1 MTKTDDLARH
11 AEKMAKKKAA
21 REKIMSTK
29 TDEKGLVIVHTGKGK
44 GKSTAA
50 FGMVFRAL
58 GNGMRV
64 GVVQFVKGKWG
75 TGERVV
81 LEKLG
86 DQVEMA
92 TMGEGFTWETQDRDR
107 DVAAAQK
114 GWEIAKEQILDPEI
128 GFVLLDEINIALRY
142 DYLDID
148 EVVEFLLTQKPEMTH
163 VCLTGRNAKPEL
175 IEAAGGASITFHR
188 AFDSTPDPLAALET
202 LRELGVNRVLTTG
215 GARRAEEGLAGL
227 GKLVEAAAGR
237 IGILPGG
244 GINHENCRQVVEQ
257 TGAREIHVGS
267 AVCSAGPRQEAAGL
281 GPGGIEAP
289 APGGETDP
297 ESVRRLLD
305 LLG

>member
-1 MTKTDDLARH
+1 MSEILLECCVGSVESAVNAELGGAGRVELCSALELGGVTPSSAVIQLARERIDVPLFVLVRPRGGDFHYSPVEVEVMKTDIA
-11 AEKMAKKKAA
+11 AA
-21 REKIMSTK
+21 R
-29 TDEKGLVIVHTGKGK
+29 DLGADGIVLGISRKDGNVDVER
-44 GKSTAA
+44 TA
-50 FGMVFRAL
+50 
-58 GNGMRV
+58 
-64 GVVQFVKGKWG
+64 
-75 TGERVV
+75 
-81 LEKLG
+81 
-86 DQVEMA
+86 
-92 TMGEGFTWETQDRDR
+92 
-107 DVAAAQK
+107 
-114 GWEIAKEQILDPEI
+114 
-128 GFVLLDEINIALRY
+128 
-142 DYLDID
+142 
-148 EVVEFLLTQKPEMTH
+148 
-163 VCLTGRNAKPEL
+163 EL
-175 IEAAGGASITFHR
+175 IDVSGGASITFHR
-188 AFDSTPDPLAALET
+188 AFDSAPDPLAALET

-244 GINHENCRQVVEQ
+244 GINHENCRRIIEQ

>member
-1 MTKTDDLARH
+1 MSEILLECCVGSVESAVNAELGGAGRVELCSALELGGVTPSSAAIRLARERIDIPLFVLIRPRGGDFHYSPVEVEVMKTDIA
-11 AEKMAKKKAA
+11 AA
-21 REKIMSTK
+21 R
-29 TDEKGLVIVHTGKGK
+29 DLGADGIVLGILREDGNVDVER
-44 GKSTAA
+44 TA
-50 FGMVFRAL
+50 
-58 GNGMRV
+58 
-64 GVVQFVKGKWG
+64 
-75 TGERVV
+75 
-81 LEKLG
+81 
-86 DQVEMA
+86 
-92 TMGEGFTWETQDRDR
+92 
-107 DVAAAQK
+107 
-114 GWEIAKEQILDPEI
+114 
-128 GFVLLDEINIALRY
+128 
-142 DYLDID
+142 
-148 EVVEFLLTQKPEMTH
+148 EF
-163 VCLTGRNAKPEL
+163 

-215 GARRAEEGLAGL
+215 SARRAEEGLAGL

-267 AVCSAGPRQEAAGL
+267 AVCSAGPRQEASGL
-281 GPGGIEAP
+281 GPGGIETP

>member
-1 MTKTDDLARH
+1 MSEILLECCVGSVESAVNAELGGAGRVELCAALELGGVTPSSAAIRLARERIDIPLFVLVRPRGGDFHYSPVEVEVMKTDIAGARDLGA
-11 AEKMAKKKAA
+11 
-21 REKIMSTK
+21 
-29 TDEKGLVIVHTGKGK
+29 DGIVLGILRKDGNVDVER
-44 GKSTAA
+44 TA
-50 FGMVFRAL
+50 
-58 GNGMRV
+58 
-64 GVVQFVKGKWG
+64 
-75 TGERVV
+75 
-81 LEKLG
+81 
-86 DQVEMA
+86 
-92 TMGEGFTWETQDRDR
+92 
-107 DVAAAQK
+107 
-114 GWEIAKEQILDPEI
+114 
-128 GFVLLDEINIALRY
+128 
-142 DYLDID
+142 
-148 EVVEFLLTQKPEMTH
+148 
-163 VCLTGRNAKPEL
+163 EL

-267 AVCSAGPRQEAAGL
+267 AVCSAGPRQEASGL
-281 GPGGIEAP
+281 GPGGIETP

-297 ESVRRLLD
+297 ESVRRLLA

>member
-1 MTKTDDLARH
+1 MSEILLECCVGSVESAVNAELGGAGRVELCAALELGGVTPSSAAIRLARERIDIPLFVLVRPRGGDFHYSPVEVEVMKTDIA
-11 AEKMAKKKAA
+11 AA
-21 REKIMSTK
+21 R
-29 TDEKGLVIVHTGKGK
+29 DLGADGIVLGISRKDGNVDVER
-44 GKSTAA
+44 TA
-50 FGMVFRAL
+50 
-58 GNGMRV
+58 
-64 GVVQFVKGKWG
+64 
-75 TGERVV
+75 
-81 LEKLG
+81 
-86 DQVEMA
+86 
-92 TMGEGFTWETQDRDR
+92 
-107 DVAAAQK
+107 
-114 GWEIAKEQILDPEI
+114 
-128 GFVLLDEINIALRY
+128 
-142 DYLDID
+142 
-148 EVVEFLLTQKPEMTH
+148 
-163 VCLTGRNAKPEL
+163 EL

-281 GPGGIEAP
+281 GPGGIETP

-297 ESVRRLLD
+297 ESVRRLLA
-305 LLG
+305 LMA

>member
-1 MTKTDDLARH
+1 MSEILLECCVGSVESAVNAELGGAGRVELCAALELGGVTPSSAAIRLARERIDIPLFVLIRPRGGDFHYSPVEVEVMKTDIA
-11 AEKMAKKKAA
+11 AA
-21 REKIMSTK
+21 R
-29 TDEKGLVIVHTGKGK
+29 DLGADGIVLGISRKDGNVDVER
-44 GKSTAA
+44 TA
-50 FGMVFRAL
+50 
-58 GNGMRV
+58 
-64 GVVQFVKGKWG
+64 
-75 TGERVV
+75 
-81 LEKLG
+81 
-86 DQVEMA
+86 
-92 TMGEGFTWETQDRDR
+92 
-107 DVAAAQK
+107 
-114 GWEIAKEQILDPEI
+114 
-128 GFVLLDEINIALRY
+128 
-142 DYLDID
+142 
-148 EVVEFLLTQKPEMTH
+148 
-163 VCLTGRNAKPEL
+163 EL

-244 GINHENCRQVVEQ
+244 GINHENCRRIIEQ

>member
-1 MTKTDDLARH
+1 MSEILLECCVGSVESAVNAELGGAGRVELCSALELGGVTPSSAAIQLARERIDIPLFVLVRPRGGDFHYSPVELEVMKTDIA
-11 AEKMAKKKAA
+11 AA
-21 REKIMSTK
+21 RNLGA
-29 TDEKGLVIVHTGKGK
+29 DGIVLGISRKDGNVDVER
-44 GKSTAA
+44 TA
-50 FGMVFRAL
+50 
-58 GNGMRV
+58 
-64 GVVQFVKGKWG
+64 
-75 TGERVV
+75 
-81 LEKLG
+81 
-86 DQVEMA
+86 
-92 TMGEGFTWETQDRDR
+92 
-107 DVAAAQK
+107 
-114 GWEIAKEQILDPEI
+114 
-128 GFVLLDEINIALRY
+128 
-142 DYLDID
+142 
-148 EVVEFLLTQKPEMTH
+148 
-163 VCLTGRNAKPEL
+163 EL

-267 AVCSAGPRQEAAGL
+267 AVCSAGPRQEASGL
-281 GPGGIEAP
+281 GPGGIETP

-297 ESVRRLLD
+297 ESVQRLLG

>member
-1 MTKTDDLARH
+1 MSEILLECCVGSVESAVNAELGGAGRVELCAALELGGVTPSSAAIRLAKERIDIPLFVLVRPRGGDFHYSPVEVEVMKTDIA
-11 AEKMAKKKAA
+11 AA
-21 REKIMSTK
+21 R
-29 TDEKGLVIVHTGKGK
+29 DLGADGIVLGILRKDGNVDVER
-44 GKSTAA
+44 TA
-50 FGMVFRAL
+50 
-58 GNGMRV
+58 
-64 GVVQFVKGKWG
+64 
-75 TGERVV
+75 
-81 LEKLG
+81 
-86 DQVEMA
+86 
-92 TMGEGFTWETQDRDR
+92 
-107 DVAAAQK
+107 
-114 GWEIAKEQILDPEI
+114 
-128 GFVLLDEINIALRY
+128 
-142 DYLDID
+142 
-148 EVVEFLLTQKPEMTH
+148 
-163 VCLTGRNAKPEL
+163 EL

-267 AVCSAGPRQEAAGL
+267 AVCSAGPRQEASGL
-281 GPGGIEAP
+281 GPGGIETP

-297 ESVRRLLD
+297 ESVRRLLA